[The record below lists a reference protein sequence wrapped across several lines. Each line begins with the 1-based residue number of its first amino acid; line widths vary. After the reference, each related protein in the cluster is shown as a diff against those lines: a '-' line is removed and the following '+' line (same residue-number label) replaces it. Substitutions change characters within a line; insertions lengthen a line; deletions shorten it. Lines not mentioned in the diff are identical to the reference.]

1 MKILSFEE
9 AKICIE
15 NKGYTVIDTKPIR
28 FNCKTKLL
36 CQDEEGYFV
45 YVNLDKLLNRK
56 NVKFARFHK
65 SNLYSIENLNIFAIK
80 SGFTARCIDNKYKG
94 AKTTLLFQ
102 CQCGGTFYKSPSNF
116 LSHDNHY
123 CKKCL
128 NRTRDKTFDEI
139 KMEIEKLGYY
149 LDVNCDD
156 FKGVS
161 LTNLI
166 CHDNDGYKYKIK
178 FDATK
183 RGKRPLKFN
192 ICNPFAIDNINL
204 FLSKQNLNFTCVSH
218 CNDDKFEFVCNRC
231 KEIFTK
237 EWKYIYCD
245 TVINGKK
252 TKGRLL
258 CPNCDGRL
266 ESFHALV
273 LKQIFLH
280 EHPDTIVEDPSCR
293 NPNTN
298 YIMPTDIVN
307 HRLKIAIEIQSQW
320 HDFEDKKIKD
330 KIKKDFWIEK
340 GYKFYDPDIR
350 DYSIL
355 EICQLFFN
363 IDDIP
368 NYVDFDY
375 SNKLNIKKVQQL
387 LNKNCSVLET
397 SKILGVNPYR
407 IYNAIQDKK
416 LYYPD
421 NYIPQ
426 NRKPIVQLDIHN
438 NYIAEYDSI
447 VSASQTTGV
456 PANLITSCLNK
467 NRHYTSG
474 FIWLYKKDYN
484 PANIQ
489 NIKSRFAK
497 YYVPIAKYDLNGE
510 YIQTFGTV
518 LDAAKDIG
526 LNSQSVYNVIEG
538 KRKSVK
544 GFTYKLI

>member
-15 NKGYTVIDTKPIR
+15 NKGYTVIDTKPVR

-65 SNLYSIENLNIFAIK
+65 SNLYSIENMNIFAIK
-80 SGFTARCIDNKYKG
+80 SGFTARCIDNEYKG
-94 AKTTLLFQ
+94 TKTALLFQ

-116 LSHDNHY
+116 FNHDNHY

-128 NRTRDKTFDEI
+128 NHTRDKTFDEI
-139 KMEIEKLGYY
+139 KIEIEKLGYY

-166 CHDNDGYKYKIK
+166 CHDSDGYKYKIK
-178 FDATK
+178 FDAIK

-231 KEIFTK
+231 KEFFTK

-245 TVINGKK
+245 TVINGEK

-258 CPNCDGRL
+258 CSNCDGRL

-280 EHPDTIVEDPSCR
+280 EYPDTIVEDPSCR

-298 YIMPTDIVN
+298 CIMPTDIVN

-387 LNKNCSVLET
+387 LNENCSVLET

-447 VSASQTTGV
+447 VSASQTTGI
-456 PANLITSCLNK
+456 PAGLITSCLNK

-474 FIWLYKKDYN
+474 FIWFYKKDYN
-484 PANIQ
+484 PINIQ

-497 YYVPIAKYDLNGE
+497 YYVPVAKYDLNGE
-510 YIQTFGTV
+510 YIQTFDTV

-526 LNSQSVYNVIEG
+526 LNNQSVYNVIEG